1 MATSAPPPV
10 RRFTSATTSHCFGSS
25 TTSAP
30 MCSDIFIRTGSFSTP
45 IMTAAPI
52 NFAPAVAQSPIGP
65 CAKTTTVSP
74 MRMSDGA
81 AQTGRCDVREQNY
94 LLVSQ
99 LIGNLGEV
107 GLSVRHK
114 EIFGLRTID
123 GVAKTPAADCFH
135 AFAVSALCPLRR
147 QTGPTLSARRDRTD
161 QYSISDLISG
171 YAFPQLFNHPDRRLP
186 DYESRFHCIF
196 AAQNMKIGSADGR

>member
-1 MATSAPPPV
+1 
-10 RRFTSATTSHCFGSS
+10 
-25 TTSAP
+25 
-30 MCSDIFIRTGSFSTP
+30 
-45 IMTAAPI
+45 
-52 NFAPAVAQSPIGP
+52 
-65 CAKTTTVSP
+65 
-74 MRMSDGA
+74 MRENDHRIANANISRLGA
-81 AQTGRCDVREQNY
+81 AKTGRCDIREQNY

-135 AFAVSALCPLRR
+135 TFAVSALCPLRR
-147 QTGPTLSARRDRTD
+147 QTGAALSARRDRTD

-171 YAFPQLFNHPDRRLP
+171 YAFPQLFNHPDRLVP
-186 DYESRFHCIF
+186 DHESRFHCIF